1 MAKQSFLIP
10 LGIFG
15 GLIVIL
21 GVGFTLNDPKLLP
34 SAKVGQPFPEFSLPD
49 LKNPDQ
55 QRSQDEIRGPALVNV
70 WATWCPT
77 CYAEHEA
84 LKVIERT
91 GVRIFGVN
99 YADDPDAARR
109 FLDERGD
116 PYVLNILDTE
126 GRLAIDLG
134 VYGAPE
140 TFVIDETGEIQY
152 RHVGAVDA
160 RVWRDTLGPLVA
172 ALDGVG
178 TRVQ

>member
-10 LGIFG
+10 LGIFV

-34 SAKVGQPFPEFSLPD
+34 SAKIGQPFPEFSLPD
-49 LKNPDQ
+49 LKNPNQ
-55 QRSQDEIRGPALVNV
+55 QRSQVEIKGPALVNV

-84 LKVIERT
+84 LKVIEQT

-109 FLDERGD
+109 FLDERGE
-116 PYVLNILDTE
+116 NT
-126 GRLAIDLG
+126 
-134 VYGAPE
+134 
-140 TFVIDETGEIQY
+140 Q
-152 RHVGAVDA
+152 
-160 RVWRDTLGPLVA
+160 
-172 ALDGVG
+172 
-178 TRVQ
+178 